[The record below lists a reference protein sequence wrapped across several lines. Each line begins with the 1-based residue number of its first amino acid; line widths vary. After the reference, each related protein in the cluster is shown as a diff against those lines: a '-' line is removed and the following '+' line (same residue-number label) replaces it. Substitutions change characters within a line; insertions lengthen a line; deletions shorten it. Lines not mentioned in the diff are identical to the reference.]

1 MIKIRELFSELG
13 TTNTIALGDSDKVK
27 KYAKNVSKTTKH
39 SKTASTFEKEN
50 ST

>member
-13 TTNTIALGDSDKVK
+13 TNTTALGDSDIVK